1 MIVVEF
7 KPPEKGRIK
16 KRAVET
22 PWMTPDEA
30 AAYCRVARST
40 FDSAAADQLPHGVI
54 NGHRRYHVN
63 ILDAWIDGRLV
74 TAPQPDQQSGPPGPC
89 RRRRQP
95 EELVLMDPV
104 SGKVRA
110 ERRLG

>member
-30 AAYCRVARST
+30 AAYCRVSRST

-74 TAPQPDQQSGPPGPC
+74 IAPQPGSPGPC
-89 RRRRQP
+89 RRRNQP
-95 EELVLMDPV
+95 EQLVLVDPV
-104 SGKVRA
+104 SGKVR
-110 ERRLG
+110 EEKRF